1 MEPLA
6 VRSPQSCVFDPIT
19 TTARDRAARALLGD
33 TVPVGR
39 PDTAT
44 QGLPEGEPHVS
55 NTAPPGPLNGLRV
68 IEISSFVASPLGG
81 MTLAQLGADVVR
93 IDPLG
98 GAPDVRR
105 WPLADSGVSLY
116 WTGLN
121 KGKRSATIDLRSPAG
136 QEAVQRLITAPGEG
150 GGILLTNAAGR
161 GFMSYPALA
170 ALRADVIVVE
180 LTGRSD
186 GSPAVDYTVNAEIGF
201 PLVTGPPELAG
212 AVNHVLPAWD
222 VACGLYAALA
232 IVAAER
238 SRRLT
243 GAGSHV
249 TAALS
254 DVALATAGNL
264 GLLAEAQFGTV
275 RERIGNHLYGGFAH
289 DFATA
294 DGQRVMLVALTTR
307 HFRDLVE
314 LCGVGAAVDAVE
326 GALKA
331 DFSTDGGRYENRD
344 VLLGLLRPWFAARGL
359 DEVSA
364 GLRSTSV
371 LWSVYGTF
379 GDAVAAAAGNPMMS
393 VLDQPGVGPHLAPG
407 SPLAFA
413 GHDRTAAPAP
423 GLGQHT
429 EEVLRAVAGYSESEI
444 AQLVAAGAV
453 ASAAAGG

>member
-1 MEPLA
+1 M
-6 VRSPQSCVFDPIT
+6 SD
-19 TTARDRAARALLGD
+19 TTAA
-33 TVPVGR
+33 
-39 PDTAT
+39 
-44 QGLPEGEPHVS
+44 
-55 NTAPPGPLNGLRV
+55 GPLTGLRV

-81 MTLAQLGADVVR
+81 MTLAQLGADVIR
-93 IDPLG
+93 IDPVG

-105 WPLADSGVSLY
+105 WPLAESGTSLY

-121 KGKRSATIDLRSPAG
+121 KGKRSAVVDLRSPAG
-136 QEAVQRLITAPGEG
+136 QEAIQRLVTAPGAG

-161 GFMSYPALA
+161 GFMSYSTLA
-170 ALRADVIVVE
+170 ALRPDVIVVE
-180 LTGRSD
+180 LTGRHD

-201 PLVTGPPELAG
+201 PLVTGPPEVAG
-212 AVNHVLPAWD
+212 AINHVLPAWD

-238 SRRLT
+238 ARRLT
-243 GAGSHV
+243 GSGSHV

-264 GLLAEAQFGTV
+264 GLLAEAELGGV
-275 RERIGNHLYGGFAH
+275 RERIGNHLFGGFAH

-294 DGQRVMLVALTTR
+294 DARRVMVVALTTR

-326 GALKA
+326 SALKA
-331 DFSTDGGRYENRD
+331 DFSTDGGRYEHRD

-359 DEVSA
+359 DQVFA
-364 GLRSTSV
+364 GLRGTSV

-379 GDAVAAAAGNPMMS
+379 ADAAAAATTNPMMS
-393 VLDQPGVGPHLAPG
+393 VLDQPGVGPYLAPG

-413 GHDRTAAPAP
+413 GQDRAAAPAP
-423 GLGQHT
+423 SLGAHT
-429 EEVLRAVAGYSESEI
+429 EEVLRSVAGYAESEI

-453 ASAAAGG
+453 ATAAPGGSK